1 MTVFFQ
7 FDHADAFTAGAVG
20 RPGERTFYL
29 QVRAEGEH
37 VTVKC
42 EKQQVEAMAQYLRGL
57 LADLPAPND
66 LPTADAMELAEPL
79 EQAFVLGPIGLAFD
93 RESGRCGVQLEELL
107 VEEIEEMGDDL
118 GDDLGPERVEEP
130 DRSTVRTLLSPGQ
143 VLAFC
148 EQVDGLVAGG
158 RPPCVFCGGPIDPDG
173 HACPRMN

>member
-7 FDHADAFTAGAVG
+7 FDHADAFTTGTVG
-20 RPGERTFYL
+20 RPGQRTFFL
-29 QVRAEGEH
+29 QVRADEQT

-57 LADLPAPND
+57 LADLPTPGD
-66 LPTADAMELAEPL
+66 RPGPADMELAMPV
-79 EQAFVLGPIGLAFD
+79 EQDFVLGPIGLAYD
-93 RESGRCGVQLEELL
+93 RDTDRFVVQLEELV
-107 VEEIEEMGDDL
+107 VEELDDDPDAPLSDPGDD
-118 GDDLGPERVEEP
+118 P

-148 EQVDGLVAGG
+148 EQADELMAGG
-158 RPPCVFCGGPIDPDG
+158 RPPCAFCGGPIDPDG